1 MASDARTLGS
11 DAASRLADL
20 ADVVSVL
27 ARFHDREVDAR
38 TIDWLRQFDVAG
50 FFAEVLTSAPGRAA
64 AKAFTAAVV
73 ALPERPSAE
82 VVDDL
87 AAEYA
92 SIYLNHAY
100 RASPSGSVWLTE
112 DRLERQMPMFDV
124 REWYDHYD
132 ISVPDWRRRADDHIV
147 PELEFVAHLCRFGAM
162 SGAEDAAG
170 FLDGHVLNWM
180 PEFLEKAARP
190 AQCALYRA
198 ILQMTDAV
206 LDELRDEL
214 EAITGRARQVAFPTS
229 DDAQQAE
236 TAAPYFPGVA
246 ESW

>member
-1 MASDARTLGS
+1 ML
-11 DAASRLADL
+11 SRVPCTGNPAFKINMCCD
-20 ADVVSVL
+20 
-27 ARFHDREVDAR
+27 HC
-38 TIDWLRQFDVAG
+38 
-50 FFAEVLTSAPGRAA
+50 AEPAC
-64 AKAFTAAVV
+64 
-73 ALPERPSAE
+73 LPACPTGAIFKRKDNG
-82 VVDDL
+82 VVDIDSTL
-87 AAEYA
+87 CIGCRKREAAC
-92 SIYLNHAY
+92 
-100 RASPSGSVWLTE
+100 PV
-112 DRLERQMPMFDV
+112 
-124 REWYDHYD
+124 
-132 ISVPDWRRRADDHIV
+132 
-147 PELEFVAHLCRFGAM
+147 GAM

-214 EAITGRARQVAFPTS
+214 EAITGRARRVAFPTS